1 MAITPA
7 EPQAQVTYAVRYHHP
22 VAAVIK
28 GPCHCDVVLFMMV
41 AFWPSEQPLTDVPWE
56 QQYLIATAARPT

>member
-28 GPCHCDVVLFMMV
+28 GPCHCDV
-41 AFWPSEQPLTDVPWE
+41 EQPLTDVPWE
-56 QQYLIATAARPT
+56 QQYLIATAAWPTQSTPLTWGT